1 MESFLD
7 KMLHLRNTYYKIFP
21 YKEYRIGEDKRM
33 NVFGERLK
41 SLRDK
46 NKQSIN
52 ELVLEL
58 NKKYETSISKSMI
71 SRYENGQSDPKMEIV
86 RILADYFDVSS
97 DYLVGISDMQVKPL
111 KFKIHEDVETIAAHH
126 DGEDWTEEELEE
138 IRRFKEFVK
147 SKRKNNQE

>member
-1 MESFLD
+1 
-7 KMLHLRNTYYKIFP
+7 
-21 YKEYRIGEDKRM
+21 M

-52 ELVLEL
+52 ELVIEL
-58 NKKYETSISKSMI
+58 NKKYETNISKSMI
-71 SRYENGQSDPKMEIV
+71 SRYENGQSDPKMEVV
-86 RILADYFDVSS
+86 RILADYFNVSS
-97 DYLVGISDMQVKPL
+97 DYLVGISEMEVKPL
-111 KFKIHEDVETIAAHH
+111 KKQGNIETIAAHH
-126 DGEDWTEEELEE
+126 DEEGWTEEELEE

>member
-1 MESFLD
+1 
-7 KMLHLRNTYYKIFP
+7 
-21 YKEYRIGEDKRM
+21 M

-71 SRYENGQSDPKMEIV
+71 SRYENGQWIQKWKLYGSLLITLMYPPI
-86 RILADYFDVSS
+86 I
-97 DYLVGISDMQVKPL
+97 
-111 KFKIHEDVETIAAHH
+111 
-126 DGEDWTEEELEE
+126 
-138 IRRFKEFVK
+138 
-147 SKRKNNQE
+147 